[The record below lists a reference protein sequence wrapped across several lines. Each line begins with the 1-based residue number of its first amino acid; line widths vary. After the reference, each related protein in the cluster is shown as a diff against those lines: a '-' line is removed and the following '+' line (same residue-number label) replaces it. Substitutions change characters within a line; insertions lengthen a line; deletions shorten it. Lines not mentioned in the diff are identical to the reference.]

1 MNRLAVGLAAA
12 LFALGATQAR
22 AATTEVRWAQIT
34 GTGILA
40 NPSAECSEAGYDEQC
55 PSGTCECVTVTGAT
69 VTGVAGQVFTI
80 AGTGTANLFLTFDT
94 GASTMTGGV
103 AACTPFFAIA
113 QLTTTRKGKA
123 VTETLNLVGVN
134 CLPVTG
140 TDNPVIGGFGIAKS
154 PAPVKRRS
162 GIREGARVF

>member
-1 MNRLAVGLAAA
+1 
-12 LFALGATQAR
+12 
-22 AATTEVRWAQIT
+22 
-34 GTGILA
+34 
-40 NPSAECSEAGYDEQC
+40 
-55 PSGTCECVTVTGAT
+55 VTGAT

-154 PAPVKRRS
+154 PAPVNGGVGFGKVLGFFDIGTGS
-162 GIREGARVF
+162 LSLTLHGPVTQ